1 MITAIILTTLLNIG
15 EISALPSEEPRIE
28 ARKRGK
34 GQKGRRRGGR
44 GLR

>member
-1 MITAIILTTLLNIG
+1 MLTTMLSIG
-15 EISALPSEEPRIE
+15 DITALPSDKPKIE

-34 GQKGRRRGGR
+34 RQKGRKRGGS

>member
-1 MITAIILTTLLNIG
+1 MITTIILTTMLSVGDITT
-15 EISALPSEEPRIE
+15 LPPDKPKVE

-34 GQKGRRRGGR
+34 GQKGRKRGGR

>member
-1 MITAIILTTLLNIG
+1 VITAIILTTMLSVG
-15 EISALPSEEPRIE
+15 DMTALPPDKPKIE

-34 GQKGRRRGGR
+34 GQKGRRRGGN

>member
-1 MITAIILTTLLNIG
+1 MIATILLTTMLSTGDITT
-15 EISALPSEEPRIE
+15 LPPDKPKVE

-34 GQKGRRRGGR
+34 GQKGRKRGGR